1 MKFFLFIL
9 ICTGIG
15 GECMPPIEMQQ
26 SFETKY
32 DCLVTGYDVYKCGV
46 FELNPNEVSVKL
58 QSTTA
63 IVLDEIR
70 TFSNMELFKN

>member
-9 ICTGIG
+9 ICTGMS

-32 DCLVTGYDVYKCGV
+32 DCLIAGYDISKEMMIDIGK
-46 FELNPNEVSVKL
+46 EEVNKNGIYIKFVCTPK
-58 QSTTA
+58 
-63 IVLDEIR
+63 VEI
-70 TFSNMELFKN
+70 